1 MSIFY
6 RTYIWFNIGVE
17 KVLLPPPLVV
27 LYIYFKKIDIIYYK
41 VIRVYSNTMSKILVI
56 VESPGKI
63 KKINEYLGSGYIVKA
78 SFGHVQDLD
87 KKTMSIDIENN
98 FKPLYI
104 VSPDKS
110 KVVKELRDLTKEC
123 SEVILAA
130 DEDREGEA
138 IANSLKDVLKLKDPK
153 RIVFH
158 EITKKAITEAIANP
172 RILNQDLIDAQ
183 QARRLLDRLMGYKI
197 SPILW
202 SYKVGESAGRVQSVV
217 VKILVDKEKEIADA
231 VAEPFLK
238 TTCEFSIKDTKFNS
252 VLTYQFKKIEN
263 GKIFLESLDKTCGY
277 IVSSVEN
284 KKSTRK
290 PSAPFITSTLQQEA
304 STKMGFPVKKTM
316 DTAQKLY
323 EAGLI
328 TYMRT
333 DSTNLSEDAMKASE
347 KYIKTTFGKEYSDP
361 KTFTAKSKGAQEA
374 HEAIRPTY
382 LDKSEA
388 PESMDKDCIR
398 LYSLIWKRTIA
409 SQMANAKLNIQTINI
424 DVIKNKISQLVFQK
438 KQHYFVSTLE
448 NIEFDGFLK
457 VYDNTPEDD
466 ETVKGQLEVKDSDS
480 VNMHKMKITEEYTK
494 LPLRYNEAG
503 LIKYLEKNG
512 IGRPSTY
519 ASIISKIID
528 KKYVEIKNI
537 DGIKKDSQILEL
549 SDKYK
554 IKESKKEINVGKEN
568 KKLVPTD
575 LGIQIVEFLV
585 KNFEPIMEIKFTA
598 DFEEYLDKI
607 AEGKAKW
614 YNILN
619 QFYQLFNP
627 ICEKLSKEV
636 KSNPTMAN
644 IDKLIG
650 VDELTGIEIF
660 IGSGTYGPY
669 VKRKEEKDSKKWKY
683 ASIKDPQNIN
693 IEDAIELLKYP
704 LVLGKIGKAVL
715 NLHKGQFGF
724 YIKYADKNY
733 SIKDKD
739 ESEITLNYAKTLIEG
754 GDKYAVNSF
763 TIKDKVINVKS
774 GEYGN
779 YLQIISGK
787 SKSNIPIP
795 KSYKIEDLTIK
806 EVLEIIAEKN
816 GTTKVAPKTTD
827 KKLTV
832 ISKKNTKKDIEI

>member
-1 MSIFY
+1 
-6 RTYIWFNIGVE
+6 
-17 KVLLPPPLVV
+17 
-27 LYIYFKKIDIIYYK
+27 
-41 VIRVYSNTMSKILVI
+41 MSKILVI

-110 KVVKELRDLTKEC
+110 KVVKELRDLTNEC

-138 IANSLKDVLKLKDPK
+138 IAGSLKDVLKLKDPK

-158 EITKKAITEAIANP
+158 EITKKAIMEAIANP
-172 RILNQDLIDAQ
+172 RILNQDLIEAQ

-238 TTCEFSIKDTKFNS
+238 TTCEFSIKDTKFNG

-347 KYIKTTFGKEYSDP
+347 KYIKATFGKEYSDP
-361 KTFTAKSKGAQEA
+361 KTYTAKSKGAQEA

-382 LDKSEA
+382 LDKSDA

-424 DVIKNKISQLVFQK
+424 DVIKNKTSQLVFSK
-438 KQHYFVSTLE
+438 KQHYFVSILE

-457 VYDNTPEDD
+457 VYDNTSEDD
-466 ETVKGQLEVKDSDS
+466 ETVKGQLEVKESDS

-554 IKESKKEINVGKEN
+554 IKESKKEITVGKEN

-627 ICEKLSKEV
+627 ICVKLSKEV
-636 KSNPTMAN
+636 KSNPTVAN
-644 IDKLIG
+644 VDKLIG
-650 VDELTGIEIF
+650 IDELSGLEIF
-660 IGSGTYGPY
+660 TGSGTYGPY
-669 VKRKEEKDSKKWKY
+669 VKRQEEGSKKWKY

-704 LVLGKIGKAVL
+704 LVLGKIGKADL
-715 NLHKGQFGF
+715 SLHKGQFGF

-739 ESEITLNYAKTLIEG
+739 ESEITLNYAKTLVEG
-754 GDKYAVNSF
+754 GDKYAVKSF
-763 TIKDKVINVKS
+763 TIKNKVINVKS
-774 GEYGN
+774 GQFGPF
-779 YLQIISGK
+779 LQIISGK

-795 KSYKIEDLTIK
+795 KSYKIEDLTLEK
-806 EVLEIIAEKN
+806 ALEIIADKN
-816 GTTKVAPKTTD
+816 GTIKIVPKPLD
-827 KKLTV
+827 KKLSVV
-832 ISKKNTKKDIEI
+832 IKKNKDKNIDI

>member
-1 MSIFY
+1 
-6 RTYIWFNIGVE
+6 
-17 KVLLPPPLVV
+17 
-27 LYIYFKKIDIIYYK
+27 
-41 VIRVYSNTMSKILVI
+41 MSKILVI

-110 KVVKELRDLTKEC
+110 KVVKELRDLTLEC

-138 IANSLKDVLKLKDPK
+138 IASSLKDVLKLKDPK

-252 VLTYQFKKIEN
+252 VLSYQFKKIED
-263 GKIFLESLDKTCGY
+263 GKIFLESLDKTHGY

-304 STKMGFPVKKTM
+304 STKLGFPVKKTM

-333 DSTNLSEDAMKASE
+333 DSTNLSEDAMKAAE
-347 KYIKTTFGKEYSDP
+347 KYIKATFGKDYSDP
-361 KTFTAKSKGAQEA
+361 KTYTAKSKGAQEA

-424 DVIKNKISQLVFQK
+424 DVIKNKISQLVFSK

-457 VYDNTPEDD
+457 VYDNTSEDD
-466 ETVKGQLEVKDSDS
+466 ETVKGQLEVKESDS

-554 IKESKKEINVGKEN
+554 IKESKKEITVGKEN

-627 ICEKLSKEV
+627 ICVKLSKEV
-636 KSNPTMAN
+636 KSNPTVAN
-644 IDKLIG
+644 VDKLIG
-650 VDELTGIEIF
+650 IDELSGLEIF
-660 IGSGTYGPY
+660 TGSGTYGPY
-669 VKRKEEKDSKKWKY
+669 VKRQEEEGSKKWKY

-704 LVLGKIGKAVL
+704 LVLGKIGQADL
-715 NLHKGQFGF
+715 SLHKGQFGF

-739 ESEITLNYAKTLIEG
+739 ESEITLNYAKTLVEG
-754 GDKYAVNSF
+754 GDKYAVKSF
-763 TIKDKVINVKS
+763 TLKNKVINVKS
-774 GEYGN
+774 GQFGPF
-779 YLQIISGK
+779 LQIISGK

-795 KSYKIEDLTIK
+795 KSYKIEDLTVEK
-806 EVLEIIAEKN
+806 ALEIIANKN
-816 GTTKVAPKTTD
+816 GTIKVAPKSSD

-832 ISKKNTKKDIEI
+832 VVKKNTNKDIEI